1 MWPIRLIY
9 LKIFRKIGLSHAEIL
24 ILKLLYTTFK
34 SSIFVSEL
42 YEFCIDLINSCDF
55 WSDVFESTSM
65 TELTILCIA
74 SFHNVLDLCRYQ
86 LIVVLAII
94 F

>member
-1 MWPIRLIY
+1 
-9 LKIFRKIGLSHAEIL
+9 
-24 ILKLLYTTFK
+24 
-34 SSIFVSEL
+34 
-42 YEFCIDLINSCDF
+42 
-55 WSDVFESTSM
+55 M